1 MNGSP
6 QADFE
11 FDFKHIAVPFAM
23 RPGLSRLTPGAP
35 QLTRL
40 VPGSALQIEKARV
53 EESGRSRHVAA
64 GFDSAVAIDSI
75 AACARMD
82 WSKDQFDAQQSLES
96 QFQEDFAVLDGAT
109 GTLPWLCVCTPSHW
123 APEEKV
129 GLYFAALH
137 APVADGA
144 ALRAA
149 SSPLVQLVTG
159 GRCWERYVWTL
170 SPSGRY
176 DQHPHRHLR
185 TPWPDE
191 PDPAAFAAQTFLRAE
206 RQTFFPV
213 GQGTHQAVF
222 TIRVMLKP
230 LVQAVDTAEKAQRL
244 QAGLASMSEAVL
256 AYKGLADAR
265 GRLLRWLRTRA

>member
-1 MNGSP
+1 MDGAP
-6 QADFE
+6 QADFD
-11 FDFKHIAVPFAM
+11 FDFQHIAVPFAM
-23 RPGLSRLTPGAP
+23 RPGLSRLVPGTP

-53 EESGRSRHVAA
+53 EGSRRSRHVAA
-64 GFDSAVAIDSI
+64 GFDPAVAMNSI
-75 AACARMD
+75 AARARSD
-82 WSKDQFDAQQSLES
+82 WVAGQFDAEISLES

-109 GTLPWLCVCTPSHW
+109 GTLPWLCVCTPTHW

-129 GLYFAALH
+129 GLHFAALH

-149 SSPLVQLVTG
+149 AGPLVQLVTG
-159 GRCWERYVWTL
+159 GGCWERYVWTL
-170 SPSGRY
+170 SPSGRH
-176 DQHPHRHLR
+176 DQHPHRHAR

-191 PDPAAFAAQTFLRAE
+191 PDPAVFAAQSFLRTE

-222 TIRVMLKP
+222 SIRVMLQP
-230 LVQAVDTAEKAQRL
+230 LVKAVDTAEKAQRL
-244 QAGLASMSEAVL
+244 HESLASMSEAVL
-256 AYKGLADAR
+256 AYKGLAEAR